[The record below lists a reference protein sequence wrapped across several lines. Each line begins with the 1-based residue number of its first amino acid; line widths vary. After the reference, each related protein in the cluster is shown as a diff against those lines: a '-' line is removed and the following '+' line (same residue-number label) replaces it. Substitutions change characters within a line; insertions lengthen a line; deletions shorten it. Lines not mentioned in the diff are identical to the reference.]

1 MKIEIEKKTEEKVI
15 LISIIGTLVA
25 LKNEKISLEEA
36 ESFIFSPYFS
46 GKLKKSKIREEIVDL
61 VDECCEL
68 EDIMSLLPDYLEMT
82 YDKLQKKALEM
93 LKEYAC
99 LLYTSGKDGSATF
112 SRGFGVQQLE
122 ERVFEAGLPEEKET
136 VWVSRE
142 YQAVRDMLGLRL
154 NVTDYTPGD
163 SLVRYE
169 YSIDG
174 GLSWYTAVSYTHL

>member
-1 MKIEIEKKTEEKVI
+1 MSGPAQEEKTLLYIDGELQETVTGGNF
-15 LISIIGTLVA
+15 LLDAVRYAEGSSHTVSAISI
-25 LKNEKISLEEA
+25 
-36 ESFIFSPYFS
+36 
-46 GKLKKSKIREEIVDL
+46 
-61 VDECCEL
+61 
-68 EDIMSLLPDYLEMT
+68 
-82 YDKLQKKALEM
+82 
-93 LKEYAC
+93 
-99 LLYTSGKDGSATF
+99 GKDGSATF

-174 GLSWYTAVSYTHL
+174 GLSWYTVVPDVDTAFSVPAEQ

>member
-25 LKNEKISLEEA
+25 LKKEKISLEEA

-93 LKEYAC
+93 LKEYAEC
-99 LLYTSGKDGSATF
+99 NDTF
-112 SRGFGVQQLE
+112 
-122 ERVFEAGLPEEKET
+122 
-136 VWVSRE
+136 WVNLF
-142 YQAVRDMLGLRL
+142 D
-154 NVTDYTPGD
+154 
-163 SLVRYE
+163 
-169 YSIDG
+169 
-174 GLSWYTAVSYTHL
+174 